1 MAIETIHHTFK
12 ITKFRMVEPEGTT
25 ETSQWFTSDNFSWN
39 LKAIITF
46 SKPKIY
52 EISVDLNCV
61 FQRSQF
67 PKSVCVCPKF
77 SLLTSKNVLAE
88 YTDQNKWFL
97 FDSSGS
103 QYLSRMEFSEQHK
116 SISIFFTMHIV
127 VDNKLPMLSAEG
139 RKNQSLT
146 ILSQNFLSL
155 YNDTESSDITISCG
169 NREFNVHKVILIHR
183 SPVFQAMFRN
193 DMLEKSSNTINIE
206 DIDPEAFEVFLR
218 FLYTGQASIEVKQA
232 AGVFE
237 ACEKYQLSDLKEMC
251 LITMQENITVEACVE
266 TLLVADKFS
275 LHDLRNKTLSFIKKN
290 IPKVINSPAWE
301 KMTRS
306 LMEALL
312 VHKPNTQ

>member
-1 MAIETIHHTFK
+1 MAGETIIHHTFK

-25 ETSQWFTSDNFSWN
+25 EVSQYFGDNMDYYSWN
-39 LKAIITF
+39 LKAIIKF
-46 SKPKIY
+46 AKSRMY
-52 EISVDLNCV
+52 EISVHLNCII
-61 FQRSQF
+61 RY
-67 PKSVCVCPKF
+67 KANAVCVCPKF

-88 YTDQNKWFL
+88 YIDQDKWFL

-116 SISIFFTMHIV
+116 SISIFLTMQIV
-127 VDNKLPMLSAEG
+127 ADNKLPMLSSEG
-139 RKNQSLT
+139 RKNLT
-146 ILSQNFLSL
+146 LTTLSQNFLSL
-155 YNDTESSDITISCG
+155 YNDTESSDITIFCE

-193 DMLEKSSNTINIE
+193 DMLEKSSNQVNIK

-218 FLYTGQASIEVKQA
+218 FLYTGQASIEAKQA
-232 AGVFE
+232 AGIYE
-237 ACEKYQLSDLKEMC
+237 ACEKYQLPDLKEMC
-251 LITMQENITVEACVE
+251 LIIMQENITVEACVE

-275 LHDLRNKTLSFIKKN
+275 LHDLRNKTLSFINKN

-312 VHKPNTQ
+312 VHKPN